1 MRWPKCV
8 GGETASSPARTVEN
22 ASTDNKSQNPQRPLV
37 NILSIFG
44 GENSLR
50 KKGVGGKRENLE
62 EGEIAKRQ
70 TGDDEGMART
80 VRAHVRTTTP
90 HTTQPTFPAYPPPL
104 SAAYHFFA
112 FHRLLSS
119 LESFHPPEIEKNLG
133 GAEIGWGAGTGIGG
147 IPVDWHWNWALELVE
162 FQSIGRGAEIGWGA
176 GTGIGEIPVDWHW
189 NWALEL
195 VEFQSIGT
203 GIV

>member
-22 ASTDNKSQNPQRPLV
+22 ASTDNKSQNPQRPLI
-37 NILSIFG
+37 NILSILG

-62 EGEIAKRQ
+62 EGEIVSSRRETSAWHVHY
-70 TGDDEGMART
+70 ART
-80 VRAHVRTTTP
+80 YIPSHYRT
-90 HTTQPTFPAYPPPL
+90 HLPAYPPPL

-112 FHRLLSS
+112 FRRLFSS

-133 GAEIGWGAGTGIGG
+133 GAEIG
-147 IPVDWHWNWALELVE
+147 
-162 FQSIGRGAEIGWGA
+162 
-176 GTGIGEIPVDWHW
+176 
-189 NWALEL
+189 
-195 VEFQSIGT
+195 
-203 GIV
+203 